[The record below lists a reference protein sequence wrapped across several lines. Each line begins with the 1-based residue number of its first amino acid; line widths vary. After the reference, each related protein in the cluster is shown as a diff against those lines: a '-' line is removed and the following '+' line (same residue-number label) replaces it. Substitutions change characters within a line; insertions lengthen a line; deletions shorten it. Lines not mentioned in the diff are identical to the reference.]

1 MLFLCD
7 LSAGFI
13 EVVVLTDLPAG
24 FIGVVILLWHLVGI
38 MSCTV
43 DAGNARKGYQG

>member
-13 EVVVLTDLPAG
+13 EVFVLTDLPAG
-24 FIGVVILLWHLVGI
+24 FIGVVILF
-38 MSCTV
+38 
-43 DAGNARKGYQG
+43 